1 MDRATAIPDPLI
13 DEVRARRRALFQAC
27 GGELIAFFERLK
39 RAESE
44 RADRNTRP
52 TQTTR
57 PAK

>member
-39 RAESE
+39 RAES
-44 RADRNTRP
+44 
-52 TQTTR
+52 
-57 PAK
+57 